1 MQLPANPRLLITTQA
16 PVAPIRAPGVAVPT
30 GVVPGG
36 DVAQSVPPAP
46 DAPRRSAAGPPASAQ
61 TPPRTGTFAGK
72 PPTSLRPG
80 YPDYLR
86 GAGVA
91 EVAALAG
98 PGLAGILILTVLGA
112 LVGYRQAKAGHAV
125 RRRRAAKFVN

>member
-1 MQLPANPRLLITTQA
+1 MP
-16 PVAPIRAPGVAVPT
+16 
-30 GVVPGG
+30 
-36 DVAQSVPPAP
+36 SVP
-46 DAPRRSAAGPPASAQ
+46 DAPRDAPGRPPTDTQ
-61 TPPRTGTFAGK
+61 EPPRTGTSAGA
-72 PPTSLRPG
+72 PPTSFRPG

-98 PGLAGILILTVLGA
+98 PGLAGILILTGLGA

-125 RRRRAAKFVN
+125 RSRRAAKFMN